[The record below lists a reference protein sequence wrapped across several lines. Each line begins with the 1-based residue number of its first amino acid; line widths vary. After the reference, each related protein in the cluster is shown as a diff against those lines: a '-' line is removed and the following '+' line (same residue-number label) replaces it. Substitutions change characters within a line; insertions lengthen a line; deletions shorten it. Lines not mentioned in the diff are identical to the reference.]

1 MTRCGLIVLTT
12 SGLIAAEMPAP
23 AQALF
28 DRYVT
33 AWNTRELAA
42 LAACFTP
49 DARIVASLPGDR
61 NATFT
66 VTTFVAEQRAVF
78 AEYPD
83 VVETLTPVRWERTAD
98 GSLIVHARWQTR
110 WIGGSAQGANR
121 FTIAGEPPRI
131 TALSFTVEP

>member
-1 MTRCGLIVLTT
+1 MTRCGLILLTT
-12 SGLIAAEMPAP
+12 SGLIAAEIPVP
-23 AQALF
+23 AQALLE
-28 DRYVT
+28 RYVT
-33 AWNTRELAA
+33 AWNARDLAV
-42 LAACFTP
+42 LANCFTP
-49 DARIVASLPGDR
+49 EARIVASLPGDR

-83 VVETLTPVRWERTAD
+83 VVETLTPLRWERAAD

-110 WIGGSAQGANR
+110 WIGGSAQGDDR
-121 FTIAGEPPRI
+121 FTLSGEPPRI